1 MSTAHLESVLR
12 IQTPRLLELLEA
24 SYYMLYAV
32 LPMNL
37 VVTGADIGSFVGHF
51 LLTNN
56 CKTNNSMNHFA
67 SSQQNPLHIKKKG
80 KHLSLSLLC
89 VHVCVFTGCLSDA
102 PGQIRCQTLSM
113 LVTATTR
120 S

>member
-37 VVTGADIGSFVGHF
+37 VVAGADVGSFVGHF

-56 CKTNNSMNHFA
+56 CETNKSMNHFA
-67 SSQQNPLHIKKKG
+67 SSQQNPLHI
-80 KHLSLSLLC
+80 
-89 VHVCVFTGCLSDA
+89 
-102 PGQIRCQTLSM
+102 
-113 LVTATTR
+113 
-120 S
+120 